1 MGKLCDLTS
10 MLVSLSSNHILT
22 LLPVS
27 PLVHAVIST
36 DLHKLLRNVYVF
48 ILDPTLKQQSDAK
61 N

>member
-1 MGKLCDLTS
+1 
-10 MLVSLSSNHILT
+10 MLVSLSFNHSLT

-27 PLVHAVIST
+27 PLVDAVIST